1 MKVHLRCSVRAY
13 MMEAGST
20 SDVKNDA
27 KHMKSGKEGFNVLF
41 RVSEGAPLQYGETQA
56 SQTGRVAP
64 NDAQA
69 AQEEIR
75 REVGDGVIFEGMTHG
90 HHDDLT
96 AYAGSKHYLSL
107 DDMRF
112 STSWLKGNLYVVNKS
127 GYVEGFDQER
137 YLADGGKPIDV
148 QKFVGDMYNEQ
159 AERIYAEEYAPYIF
173 GVGSIYKEK

>member
-1 MKVHLRCSVRAY
+1 
-13 MMEAGST
+13 MMETGST
-20 SDVKNDA
+20 SDVKNDV
-27 KHMKSGKEGFNVLF
+27 KYMKSAKEVRTVTDNTGREGFNILF
-41 RVSEGAPLQYGETQA
+41 RVSEDAPLQYGETK
-56 SQTGRVAP
+56 TGMYGKVTTIDYRINV
-64 NDAQA
+64 D
-69 AQEEIR
+69 EIR
-75 REVGDGVIFEGMTHG
+75 EMFGNDIIIEGMTHG

-107 DDMRF
+107 DDMNF
-112 STSWLKGNLYVVNKS
+112 STLWLNGNLYVVNKS
-127 GYVEGFDQER
+127 GYVEGFDHER